1 MKRVTIFSA
10 HLLGAVWL
18 AAGSAAAETYTF
30 DKEHTK
36 IVFVYNHLGMS
47 NQYGRFDSFD
57 GEVEFNAEKM
67 NTSRASVSIDVASID
82 TDVAKLDE
90 HLRSEEF
97 FDAAKHPKITFKS
110 TEVRQTGA
118 KTMQIAGDLTIK
130 GKTRPVVLDATFN
143 FIGEHPLAK
152 FVKAYAGVQ
161 YASFSAKTRIRRSE
175 FDVGLYAPLT
185 SDTIDIVIETELRK
199 K

>member
-1 MKRVTIFSA
+1 MFARGRSA
-10 HLLGAVWL
+10 LLLTATL
-18 AAGSAAAETYTF
+18 FAAGNAGAETFTF

-36 IVFVYNHLGMS
+36 IVFIYNHLGMS
-47 NQYGRFDSFD
+47 NQFGRFDGFD
-57 GEVEFNAEKM
+57 GEVEFDAAKM
-67 NTSRASVSIDVASID
+67 GASRASVTIDVASID

-110 TEVRQTGA
+110 TEVRQTAA
-118 KTMQIAGDLTIK
+118 KALQIAGDLTIK

-143 FIGEHPLAK
+143 YLGEHPLAK
-152 FVKAYAGVQ
+152 MIKAYAGAQ

-175 FDVGLYAPLT
+175 FDVGLYAPFT
-185 SDTIDIVIETELRK
+185 SDTIDIIIETELRQK

>member
-1 MKRVTIFSA
+1 MQRTAMISA
-10 HLLGAVWL
+10 TLLSALCLSAGA
-18 AAGSAAAETYTF
+18 ASADSYTF
-30 DKEHTK
+30 DKDHTK

-47 NQYGRFDSFD
+47 NQYGRFDGFD

-67 NTSRASVSIDVASID
+67 NTGRANVSIDVASID
-82 TDVAKLDE
+82 TDVPKLDE

-110 TEVRQTGA
+110 TEMRQTGA
-118 KTMQIAGDLTIK
+118 KALQIVGDLTIK

-143 FIGEHPLAK
+143 YIGEHPLAK

-185 SDTIDIVIETELRK
+185 SDSIDIIIETELRK

>member
-1 MKRVTIFSA
+1 MQRTAMI
-10 HLLGAVWL
+10 
-18 AAGSAAAETYTF
+18 SAALLSALCLSASAVLADSYTF
-30 DKEHTK
+30 DKDHTK

-47 NQYGRFDSFD
+47 NQYGRFDGFD

-67 NTSRASVSIDVASID
+67 NTGRANVSIDVASID
-82 TDVAKLDE
+82 TDVPKLDE

-97 FDAAKHPKITFKS
+97 FDATKHPKITFKS

-118 KTMQIAGDLTIK
+118 KALQIVGDLTIK

-143 FIGEHPLAK
+143 YIGEHPLAK
-152 FVKAYAGVQ
+152 FIKAYAGVQ

-185 SDTIDIVIETELRK
+185 SDTIDIIIETELRK